1 MCVRGSWGKSFPAAK
16 IFILIRAPEARW
28 LEESMPAKQII
39 TSIKALPGKEIAP
52 GVTIK
57 PMAGDHVMFNYV
69 QFLPG
74 GEVPL
79 HSHHHE
85 QIGLIIEGELEMQ
98 IGDERRTLKPG
109 DTYVIPGGIK
119 HSGLAGRA
127 GALVLDAFYPLREDY
142 LKLFA

>member
-1 MCVRGSWGKSFPAAK
+1 MS
-16 IFILIRAPEARW
+16 
-28 LEESMPAKQII
+28 AKQTI
-39 TSIKALPGKEIAP
+39 TSIKALPGKEVAK

-57 PMAGDHVMFNYV
+57 PLAGDHIMLNYV
-69 QFLPG
+69 KFVPH

-85 QIGLIIEGELEMQ
+85 QLGLILEGELAMQ
-98 IGDERRTLKPG
+98 IGDEHRVLRPG
-109 DTYVIPGGIK
+109 DTYVIPGGIN
-119 HSGLAGRA
+119 HSGRAGKS